1 MRITEI
7 VIDVSPG
14 VLGGGVCLCGGAEVL
29 MFVDRASNRM
39 LRVRLCRDGMYS
51 KSDILG
57 MLV

>member
-1 MRITEI
+1 
-7 VIDVSPG
+7 
-14 VLGGGVCLCGGAEVL
+14 

-57 MLV
+57 MSVWLEILTAT